1 MTYPVKVDRVD
12 VGKNDRAA
20 CGRRGHGTLAVRVC
34 RGGCPPRVGLVSFKL
49 PDNYFAIGLAL
60 PHDILDWVSRDMT
73 GQDEAGECGKT
84 EQHLRDSHGGL

>member
-1 MTYPVKVDRVD
+1 
-12 VGKNDRAA
+12 
-20 CGRRGHGTLAVRVC
+20 
-34 RGGCPPRVGLVSFKL
+34 VGLVSFKL

-60 PHDILDWVSRDMT
+60 PHDILYWVSRDMT